1 MSAISVDSFRIRIP
15 FELVTVINPSLY
27 SHWIEVNSDTGE
39 TRPSFKSRAYHI
51 KESGISTRYEIKT
64 QVTRDQSNKTFLVIG
79 VNSKQLASIKY
90 LEGITLDNLGLV
102 YEYLIAQQ
110 IASFTYDSFINGE
123 CTDVDFKKDFICDD
137 LNALINKLAK
147 MTISSTKAD
156 EGCRTFTTTNYSGKT
171 GIQWSNRKATSFAKA
186 PFLKVY
192 SKEIDL
198 KTQSKEFRDKYMSE
212 ARIKDLT
219 RVEYTIKNKKHFR
232 SYGINQTD
240 LNSIL
245 SLSQDKLQEML
256 QSTLNKHTN
265 KPIRS
270 HTTVD
275 DDKIN
280 TRDQKMINVLNL
292 VIDYKIGVNEFTT
305 HYVEGLSTKEK
316 SRAKQQID
324 EVWVKYFSKLDH
336 VKELNKVEDWLKI
349 VGVVF

>member
-1 MSAISVDSFRIRIP
+1 MITVDSFRIRIP

-27 SHWIEVNSDTGE
+27 SHWIEVNYDTGE

-79 VNSKQLASIKY
+79 VNAKMLEGRY
-90 LEGITLDNLGLV
+90 LEGITLDNVKLIH
-102 YEYLIAQQ
+102 EYLIAQQ
-110 IASFTYDSFINGE
+110 IANFTYDSFINGE

-147 MTISSTKAD
+147 MTISSSKAD

-212 ARIKDLT
+212 AIIKDLT

-265 KPIRS
+265 KLIRS

-280 TRDQKMINVLNL
+280 TRDQKMINMLNMA
-292 VIDYKIGVNEFTT
+292 INYKIGVNEYTAILI
-305 HYVEGLSTKEK
+305 EGLSTKEK

>member
-27 SHWIEVNSDTGE
+27 SHWIEVNADTGE
-39 TRPSFKSRAYHI
+39 TRDSFKSTAYLI

-64 QVTRDQSNKTFLVIG
+64 QVTRDQSSKTFLIIG
-79 VNSKQLASIKY
+79 VNAKMLQGKY
-90 LEGITLDNLGLV
+90 LEGITLDNVGLV

-123 CTDVDFKKDFICDD
+123 CTDVDFKKDFKCDNLD
-137 LNALINKLAK
+137 ALINKLAM
-147 MTISSTKAD
+147 MTVSSPKVD
-156 EGCRTFTTTNYSGKT
+156 EGCRTFTTTNLGKT
-171 GIQWSNRKATSFAKA
+171 GIEWSHREATNYSKS

-192 SKEIDL
+192 SKEVDL
-198 KTQSKEFRDKYMSE
+198 KSPQRKEFRDKYMSE

-270 HTTVD
+270 HITTD

-305 HYVEGLSTKEK
+305 HYVEGLSAKER

>member
-27 SHWIEVNSDTGE
+27 SHWIEVNADTGE
-39 TRPSFKSRAYHI
+39 TRPSFKSTAYLI

-64 QVTRDQSNKTFLVIG
+64 QVTRDQSSKTFLVIG
-79 VNSKQLASIKY
+79 VNAKMLEGRY
-90 LEGITLDNLGLV
+90 LEGITLDNVKLIH
-102 YEYLIAQQ
+102 EYLIAQQ
-110 IASFTYDSFINGE
+110 VATFSLDSFINSD
-123 CTDVDFKKDFICDD
+123 CVDVDFKKDFKCDNLD
-137 LNALINKLAK
+137 TLINKLAT
-147 MTISSTKAD
+147 MTITSTKSG
-156 EGCRTFTTTNYSGKT
+156 EGYRPFTTPKFPGKT
-171 GIQWSNRKATSFAKA
+171 GIQWSSRECTSFAKA

-198 KTQSKEFRDKYMSE
+198 KTQSKEFREKYMSQ

-232 SYGINQTD
+232 AYGINQTD
-240 LNSIL
+240 LKSIL

-265 KPIRS
+265 KPIRR

-280 TRDQKMINVLNL
+280 TRDQKMINMLNMA
-292 VIDYKIGVNEFTT
+292 INYKIGVNEYTAILI
-305 HYVEGLSTKEK
+305 EGLSTKER
-316 SRAKQQID
+316 SRTKQQID

>member
-1 MSAISVDSFRIRIP
+1 MSAISVDSFRIRVP
-15 FELVTVINPSLY
+15 FELVTVINPSLE
-27 SHWIEVNSDTGE
+27 SHWIEVNEQTGE
-39 TRPSFKSRAYHI
+39 TRDSFKSSAYKI
-51 KESGISTRYEIKT
+51 KESGISTRYEIQN
-64 QVTRDQSNKTFLVIG
+64 QVTSEQAVKTFLVIG
-79 VNSKQLASIKY
+79 VNAKMLQGKY
-90 LEGITLDNLGLV
+90 LEGITLENVKFIHEFLM
-102 YEYLIAQQ
+102 AQQ
-110 IASFTYDSFINGE
+110 VATFSLDSFINSE
-123 CTDVDFKKDFICDD
+123 CVDVDFKKDFICDHLD
-137 LNALINKLAK
+137 ALINKLAM

-156 EGCRTFTTTNYSGKT
+156 EGCRTFTTTKFPGKS

-198 KTQSKEFRDKYMSE
+198 KTQSKDFKEKYMNE

-240 LNSIL
+240 LKSIL

-265 KPIRS
+265 KPIRR

-280 TRDQKMINVLNL
+280 TRDRKMINMLNMA
-292 VIDYKIGVNEFTT
+292 INYKIGVNEYTAILI
-305 HYVEGLSTKEK
+305 EGLSTKER
-316 SRAKQQID
+316 SRTKQQID
-324 EVWVKYFSKLDH
+324 EVWIKYFSKLDQA
-336 VKELNKVEDWLKI
+336 KELNQVEDWLKT

>member
-1 MSAISVDSFRIRIP
+1 MITVDSFRIRVP
-15 FELVTVINPSLY
+15 FELVTVINPSLE
-27 SHWIEVNSDTGE
+27 SHWIEVNEQTGE
-39 TRPSFKSRAYHI
+39 TRDSFKSSAYKI
-51 KESGISTRYEIKT
+51 KESGISTRYEIQN
-64 QVTRDQSNKTFLVIG
+64 QVTSEQAVKTFLVIG
-79 VNSKQLASIKY
+79 VNAKMLQGKY
-90 LEGITLDNLGLV
+90 LEGITLENVKFIHEFLM
-102 YEYLIAQQ
+102 AQQ
-110 IASFTYDSFINGE
+110 VATFSLDSFINSE
-123 CTDVDFKKDFICDD
+123 CVDVDFKKDFKCDNLD
-137 LNALINKLAK
+137 ALINKLAT
-147 MTISSTKAD
+147 MTITSTKSG
-156 EGCRTFTTTNYSGKT
+156 EGYRPFTTPKFPGKT
-171 GIQWSNRKATSFAKA
+171 GIQWSSRECTSFAKA

-198 KTQSKEFRDKYMSE
+198 KTQSKEFREKYMSQ

-240 LNSIL
+240 LKSIL

-265 KPIRS
+265 KPIRR